1 MVTKISAVVL
11 TKNEE
16 KNLPDCLESI
26 SWVDQ
31 IVVVDD
37 LSTDRTVE
45 IAKAAGCHV
54 VIHPRQSHPHQRT
67 LGISHCSFDW
77 ILMLDADERVPPSLR
92 EEIRALQPLDGKVYT
107 GYYTI
112 RQEFLFWRK
121 VQHTEWAP
129 KYHWFRKHHIRLFR
143 KDKCFFRMDQ
153 IVHEVAEGEGLI
165 GRLLQPVHHTNTN
178 PDIGTRFQKEI
189 RDARREG
196 ELRFRRG
203 FRVKWYDFIFRPL
216 LGFFKSFVW
225 LRGFMDG
232 VNGLVIAWCILITQ
246 VCICSH
252 VYEKQ
257 EEMTGLEERKREV
270 QSLWRNS

>member
-1 MVTKISAVVL
+1 
-11 TKNEE
+11 
-16 KNLPDCLESI
+16 
-26 SWVDQ
+26 
-31 IVVVDD
+31 
-37 LSTDRTVE
+37 
-45 IAKAAGCHV
+45 
-54 VIHPRQSHPHQRT
+54 
-67 LGISHCSFDW
+67 
-77 ILMLDADERVPPSLR
+77 
-92 EEIRALQPLDGKVYT
+92 
-107 GYYTI
+107 
-112 RQEFLFWRK
+112 
-121 VQHTEWAP
+121 
-129 KYHWFRKHHIRLFR
+129 
-143 KDKCFFRMDQ
+143 MDQ
-153 IVHEVAEGEGLI
+153 IVHEVAEGEGPI
-165 GRLLQPVHHTNTN
+165 GRLLHPVHHVNAN

-203 FRVKWYDFIFRPL
+203 FRVRWYDFIFRPL

-257 EEMTGLEERKREV
+257 EEMTGLEVRKREV